1 MHFFYLWGK
10 FYARLVL
17 VNVCQHFCPQ
27 SKITEVWCNSWCI
40 SAQTLK
46 LSSNY
51 FQISNQ
57 CMTRSSCVFFCE
69 CVCVWLRI
77 RFCCF
82 SEGWVWSVCVREG
95 SGRSACILL
104 PGGFLSTRT
113 FVVMHLSCRLAV
125 CDFLIS
131 FNHRKASQAWM
142 VPQIMCVVEESVL
155 LLEVSDALFSPAGPE
170 NKWKTPDWA
179 WDSIKL
185 KSWKDI
191 VCSYQH
197 FFTMC

>member
-1 MHFFYLWGK
+1 MHIFFIFEEKG
-10 FYARLVL
+10 FGRVVL

-27 SKITEVWCNSWCI
+27 SKITEVWCNAWCI
-40 SAQTLK
+40 TAQILK
-46 LSSNY
+46 LFSNY

-95 SGRSACILL
+95 SGRSGCILL
-104 PGGFLSTRT
+104 PGAFLSTRT

-131 FNHRKASQAWM
+131 FNHRKPSQAWM
-142 VPQIMCVVEESVL
+142 VPQIMCVVEEREL
-155 LLEVSDALFSPAGPE
+155 LLTLSVRC
-170 NKWKTPDWA
+170 T
-179 WDSIKL
+179 I
-185 KSWKDI
+185 
-191 VCSYQH
+191 
-197 FFTMC
+197 FTCWTRKQVKNPRLGLRLDET